1 MITSLSGSLEE
12 LRTVH
17 VEHACASQS
26 AHLRL
31 VGPTCRSGVSLDS
44 MSRPRFSQLDP
55 LSSSV
60 KGERLQ
66 KCTDPGPRQ
75 LMALSSHALALA
87 DALTPDPYGRP
98 SLPAASVQVANL
110 LVTMAAIEKVDA
122 RVIIPW
128 HDSGMCGI
136 PEESDRAS
144 ATAAVLT
151 GSVRLQYA
159 WAALEQLLAE
169 LPKIGSQAR
178 MRTEERVVRR
188 TSEGQSLEHADCT
201 ARRLV
206 RATATLFARQQLP
219 APDLADL
226 GDLDAFSSGAA
237 LRCARLVRNKIIHGN
252 IAEVAT
258 SDFGGDGF
266 LQAAVSEEASRA
278 ALFAIQYL
286 ALASG
291 AHVPCKLA
299 VAGMFVLRDKRASP
313 DGRSCHALELDDE
326 EGWNDVTYLD
336 GVMVRADNYL
346 RVAHLEPRR

>member
-1 MITSLSGSLEE
+1 MGGVPGKAIGQLAGPGGGTMKWESQQLSEG
-12 LRTVH
+12 
-17 VEHACASQS
+17 A
-26 AHLRL
+26 
-31 VGPTCRSGVSLDS
+31 
-44 MSRPRFSQLDP
+44 
-55 LSSSV
+55 
-60 KGERLQ
+60 RLQ
-66 KCTDPGPRQ
+66 KCTDPGPQQ
-75 LMALSSHALALA
+75 LTAISTHALTLA
-87 DALTPDPYGRP
+87 DALTPDPYDRP
-98 SLPAASVQVANL
+98 SLPASSVQVANL
-110 LVTMAAIEKVDA
+110 LMTMAAIETVEP

-136 PEESDRAS
+136 PLESDRAT

-169 LPKIGSQAR
+169 LPKIASQAG

-188 TSEGQSLEHADCT
+188 MSEGRTLEHADCT

-206 RATATLFARQQLP
+206 RATATLFARQHLP
-219 APDLADL
+219 APDFTDL

-258 SDFGGDGF
+258 SDFGGDGL

-278 ALFAIQYL
+278 ALFAIQHL
-286 ALASG
+286 ALAS
-291 AHVPCKLA
+291 AAQVPRELA

-313 DGRSCHALELDDE
+313 DGRSCHAIELDE
-326 EGWNDVTYLD
+326 EARWDDVTYLD
-336 GVMVRADNYL
+336 GLMIRADDYL
-346 RVAHLEPRR
+346 RVAHMEPRR